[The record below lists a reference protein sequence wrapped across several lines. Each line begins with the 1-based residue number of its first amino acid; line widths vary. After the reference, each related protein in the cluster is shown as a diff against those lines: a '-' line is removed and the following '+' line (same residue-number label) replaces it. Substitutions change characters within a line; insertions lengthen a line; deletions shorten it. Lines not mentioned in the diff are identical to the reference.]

1 MPSPIG
7 NDIAPNRTMTI
18 SEASAATGLPGRR
31 IIRLIDEEVLPV
43 SVCQMRGRKKTLPAY
58 SMPMTIFG
66 ASDAEALGKRTRLA
80 IMRLVGKFAKKN
92 WQRLLDDPRQADNLS
107 FETGSIVVSFGDYV
121 REAMVGLNRLMDA
134 QNRVVED
141 PDIRGGI
148 PTIRGTRIGVYEI
161 AGLRLNEDV
170 DTILAHYPRLRR
182 KDVEAAELYAK
193 AYPIRRRKPDSGQER
208 VKAFPGYRWVSE
220 TIVNLPRQA

>member
-1 MPSPIG
+1 MPSLSG
-7 NDIAPNRTMTI
+7 KDISPNRAMTI
-18 SEASAATGLPGRR
+18 NETSAATGLPGRR
-31 IIRLIDEEVLPV
+31 IIRLIDEEVLPD
-43 SVCQMRGRKKTLPAY
+43 SVCQIRGKKKTLRAY

-80 IMRLVGKFAKKN
+80 IMRLVGKIAKNN
-92 WQRLLDDPRQADNLS
+92 WQSLLDDPRQADSLS

-121 REAMVGLNRLMDA
+121 REAMIGLNRLMDA
-134 QNRVVED
+134 QNRVVKD
-141 PDIRGGI
+141 PDVRGGI
-148 PTIRGTRIGVYEI
+148 PTIRGTRIGVYEV

-182 KDVEAAELYAK
+182 KDIEAAELYAK
-193 AYPIRRRKPDSGQER
+193 AYPIRRRKPDSGAER

-220 TIVNLPRQA
+220 TIVDMPRRA

>member
-1 MPSPIG
+1 MPKAIG
-7 NDIAPNRTMTI
+7 DGIAPYRAMTI

-31 IIRLIDEEVLPV
+31 IIRLIDEEILPG
-43 SVCQMRGRKKTLPAY
+43 SVCQMRGRKRTLRAY

-80 IMRLVGKFAKKN
+80 IMRLVGRFAKNN
-92 WQRLLDDPRQADNLS
+92 WQRLLDDPGQANDLS
-107 FETGSIVVSFGDYV
+107 FATGSIVISLGNYV
-121 REAMVGLNRLMDA
+121 KEAMVGLNRLMDA
-134 QNRVVED
+134 QKRVVED

-161 AGLRLNEDV
+161 AGLRLSEDV
-170 DTILAHYPRLRR
+170 DTILEHYPRLSG

-193 AYPIRRRKPDSGQER
+193 AYPIRRRKPDTGAER

-220 TIVNLPRQA
+220 TIVNLPRPA